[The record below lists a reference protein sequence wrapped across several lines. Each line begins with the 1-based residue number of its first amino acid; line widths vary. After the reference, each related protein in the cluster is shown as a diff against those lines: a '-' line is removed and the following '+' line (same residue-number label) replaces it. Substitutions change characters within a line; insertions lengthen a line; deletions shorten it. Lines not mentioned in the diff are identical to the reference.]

1 MVFNYHDT
9 TAVLFVTV
17 MSEIV
22 FVSFDLNV
30 MHAIS
35 EILQFILSHKVL
47 SNSSHGLSCV
57 WSTCPITCQLE
68 ATGWFCICT
77 YMYQSCSLGEK
88 DAMPHPIILRPRSSR
103 AKTVSPHL
111 PSFSLLNSGQQGHFG
126 WNGCLKPLHS
136 TLLVWLALKGSPAEW
151 TDGDGRGLGSNKNRP
166 CLCDC
171 MLLVPPPMVS
181 TDRMQTHK

>member
-1 MVFNYHDT
+1 MY
-9 TAVLFVTV
+9 
-17 MSEIV
+17 
-22 FVSFDLNV
+22 
-30 MHAIS
+30 AIS
-35 EILQFILSHKVL
+35 ETDFQFILFHKANF
-47 SNSSHGLSCV
+47 NSSPSLPWSVLCKEHLPHHLSV
-57 WSTCPITCQLE
+57 GGNRLILYLHLHVPEL
-68 ATGWFCICT
+68 
-77 YMYQSCSLGEK
+77 QSGEK

-166 CLCDC
+166 CLCVC
-171 MLLVPPPMVS
+171 TLLVPPPMVS